1 MDRYRVVLSDGL
13 NFVQGMLA
21 TQLNHLAAIAA
32 SLRCRSSA
40 GILIG
45 GLSLTLALLASL
57 LFRLLPNAAVPSISH
72 IGASNV
78 TDTRLHVQAD
88 LEFIPIQSNATEPSV
103 EIKNLPG
110 LGGSTPLH
118 GQWDGYAAF
127 VTLPPSG
134 RIDPGQRRPIF
145 TVLEPIG
152 GCTSQSGH
160 LSKTS
165 TNSKRNDC
173 SVAVNGSPF
182 DRGGGCLGQS
192 MSHGRPVCPDCG
204 VWAGIPSIGLSS
216 MVDGLPATKWMI
228 GTGINYTF
236 AESIGVR
243 DLLVGHAPGWLVRN
257 GNVQISSNYSD
268 VVAPRTAAGVTAD
281 GAQLIILLVD
291 GCEHCPGFMGGVQG
305 LTVHELAVEM
315 QKLGAAFAINLD
327 GGGSSTMFAKGKG
340 IVNYPVS
347 FDYAP
352 IFHERSVST
361 VLCIRAE

>member
-1 MDRYRVVLSDGL
+1 MRPSSASSLD
-13 NFVQGMLA
+13 
-21 TQLNHLAAIAA
+21 AIAA
-32 SLRCRSSA
+32 RPRCRSSA
-40 GILIG
+40 GVLVG
-45 GLSLTLALLASL
+45 GVALTLALLASL
-57 LFRLLPNAAVPSISH
+57 LLRKLPNAAVPSISH

-78 TDTRLHVQAD
+78 TDTRLQAD
-88 LEFIPIQSNATEPSV
+88 LEFIPIQSNATEPSI
-103 EIKNLPG
+103 EIRNLPG

-127 VTLPPSG
+127 VTLPSR
-134 RIDPGQRRPIF
+134 RIDSAQLRPIF
-145 TVLEPIG
+145 TVLEPMG

-165 TNSKRNDC
+165 TNAKRNDC

-216 MVDGLPATKWMI
+216 MEDGLTATKWVI

-243 DLLVGHAPGWLVRN
+243 DLLVGHVPGWLVRN
-257 GNVQISSNYSD
+257 GKVQILSNYSD
-268 VVAPRTAAGVTAD
+268 IVAPRTAAGVTAD
-281 GAQLIILLVD
+281 GARLIILVVD
-291 GCEHCPGFMGGVQG
+291 GCAHCPGFMGGAQG
-305 LTVHELAVEM
+305 LTIHKLAVEM

-327 GGGSSTMFAKGKG
+327 GGGSSTMFTRGKG

-361 VLCIRAE
+361 VVCIRVE